1 MARSFSL
8 NAMEVCAFSA
18 ATKPY
23 MKRSAVR

>member
-8 NAMEVCAFSA
+8 KAIEVCAFKA